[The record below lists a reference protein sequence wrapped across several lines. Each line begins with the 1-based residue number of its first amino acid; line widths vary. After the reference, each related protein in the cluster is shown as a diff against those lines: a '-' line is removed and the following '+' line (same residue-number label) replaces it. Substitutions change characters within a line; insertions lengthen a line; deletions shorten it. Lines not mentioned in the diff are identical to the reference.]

1 MKYFRVSFSQ
11 VLSVAAAGAFLF
23 SHGAIAE
30 CVIAEEIKTLDPVEV
45 GYCESDAVFVAKV
58 QSRMETTR
66 AFRAEGSEHTQHFR
80 TETSSAQVGE
90 VFKGTLADKAT
101 LTAELY
107 DKGET
112 YSFSMGKEYLV
123 FAKKLPG
130 ENRFAGVGAK
140 CSVQPTL
147 PLSEAKEVLKRLQA
161 IKSGK
166 EKIDC
171 DPLRPKE

>member
-1 MKYFRVSFSQ
+1 MKCFRVLFTRM
-11 VLSVAAAGAFLF
+11 LSVAAAGGFLF
-23 SHGAIAE
+23 SHGAFAE
-30 CVIAEEIKTLDPVEV
+30 CVIAEQTKALDPIEV

-80 TETSSAQVGE
+80 TETSSAQVAE
-90 VFKGTLADKAT
+90 VFKGKLPDQVT

-112 YSFSMGKEYLV
+112 YSFSMGQEYLV

-130 ENRFAGVGAK
+130 DNRFAGVGAK

-147 PLSEAKEVLKRLQA
+147 PLAEAGEALKRLQA
-161 IKSGK
+161 IKRGK
-166 EKIDC
+166 VKVDC
-171 DPLRPKE
+171 KQLQPRA